1 MLPKQEHLLKSLRT
15 REHEQLRAVLTK
27 ARTDAGLTQRDLAK
41 RMREPHSFIG
51 KIESGER
58 RLDVV
63 EFVAV
68 AKALKLDP
76 IDLFTRFVRA

>member
-1 MLPKQEHLLKSLRT
+1 MIPGYAVRKKPMNDRAYPGPAS
-15 REHEQLRAVLTK
+15 QLAH
-27 ARTDAGLTQRDLAK
+27 A
-41 RMREPHSFIG
+41 HIG

-68 AKALKLDP
+68 AKALKVDP
-76 IDLFTRFVRA
+76 IDLFTRFVRAS